1 MKKVSAFFILVL
13 ALSACGSPGP
23 LYQTK
28 EPAAKQENTKQTKQ
42 TQGSQG

>member
-1 MKKVSAFFILVL
+1 MKKVSAFFVLVF

-28 EPAAKQENTKQTKQ
+28 EPAAKQENTKQSEQ
-42 TQGSQG
+42 TQNNQG